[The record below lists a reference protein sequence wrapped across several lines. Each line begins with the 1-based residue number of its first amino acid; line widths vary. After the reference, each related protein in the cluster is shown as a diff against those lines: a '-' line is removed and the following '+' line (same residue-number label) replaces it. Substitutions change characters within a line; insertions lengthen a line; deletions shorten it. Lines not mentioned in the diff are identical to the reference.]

1 MGPGGGETEQDP
13 MWLLGT
19 AAFPRPLFPVCRERT
34 PHSTSFPESHR
45 EDSRGGWSGK
55 GVDAETREDQPGKSS
70 SASGRVW
77 SASRDTHDRSFE
89 LFMEQKPPTSG
100 RCQRSLFRG
109 RLVLML
115 SHQVESSSLQPVV
128 HQAPLSMGFPRQEYW
143 EWVAISSSR
152 GSSHALPE
160 VLTLVLRPSFDLP
173 LFCFHGFF
181 PSLSLA
187 TAILDSC
194 FLFFLLP

>member
-19 AAFPRPLFPVCRERT
+19 AAFPRPWFPVCRERT
-34 PHSTSFPESHR
+34 PPSTSFPESHR

-70 SASGRVW
+70 SASGQVW

-128 HQAPLSMGFPRQEYW
+128 HRAPLSMGFPRQEYC
-143 EWVAISSSR
+143 R
-152 GSSHALPE
+152 GLPFPPPGDLPNSGTKPTSPALAGRFVTAEQPGKQG
-160 VLTLVLRPSFDLP
+160 RPSE
-173 LFCFHGFF
+173 
-181 PSLSLA
+181 A
-187 TAILDSC
+187 R
-194 FLFFLLP
+194 